1 MTGLAVNM
9 GRFAA
14 RLGVTE
20 MAATPAEARR
30 GSEAA

>member
-14 RLGVTE
+14 RRGMTE
-20 MAATPAEARR
+20 TEFAPAEARR